1 MQIAAWARRC
11 APRAWRAAEPAAAQ
25 GIEMRLN
32 DALLGALLLG
42 FAGWVWWLTTFFPAF
57 PGQDYGP
64 NLFPR
69 ILAAGI
75 GFCAVML
82 ILRGLRAR
90 GRLLTIEDWVREPAR
105 LASFLAIPGAALFYI
120 LASEPLGFIPTA
132 FLMLAVLFLWFKAKP
147 VVALPSAVGMTLLV
161 HWFFAGMMR
170 VPLPRG
176 LMDSLL

>member
-1 MQIAAWARRC
+1 
-11 APRAWRAAEPAAAQ
+11 
-25 GIEMRLN
+25 MRLN

-75 GFCAVML
+75 ALCALLLV
-82 ILRGLRAR
+82 LRGLRAR
-90 GRLLTIEDWVREPAR
+90 TGLITFEAWVREPAR

-120 LASEPLGFIPTA
+120 LVSDPLGFIPTA
-132 FLMLAVLFLWFKAKP
+132 FLLLTALFLWFRARP
-147 VVALPSAVGMTLLV
+147 VVALPSALGVTLLV

-176 LMDSLL
+176 VMDSLL